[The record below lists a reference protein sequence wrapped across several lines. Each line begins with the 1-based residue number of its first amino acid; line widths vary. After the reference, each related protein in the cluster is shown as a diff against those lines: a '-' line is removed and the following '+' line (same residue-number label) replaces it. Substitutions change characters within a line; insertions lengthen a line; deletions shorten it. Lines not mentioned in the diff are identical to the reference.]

1 MHYLQSSSKFV
12 LQSAMFVVVVL
23 LDLGHICSRSLVTDM
38 LFAVV
43 MVNHT
48 LQAAFVYSTT
58 VKYYMLQRLQHLCC
72 SASNRLVC
80 FCRPEQ
86 MFSMTSKGASMTFLS
101 MLPSPTSFS
110 WLGTTTSHKQW
121 TTRLHRRPRT
131 KYRISDSATSSCSRC
146 GAALK
151 CLVILHVCT
160 VTPLH
165 SSTRWLG

>member
-86 MFSMTSKGASMTFLS
+86 MFSMTSKEASMTSLS
-101 MLPSPTSFS
+101 MLPSLTSTS
-110 WLGTTTSHKQW
+110 WLGMTTSPRQW

-131 KYRISDSATSSCSRC
+131 ECRRSDSATNSCSRC
-146 GAALK
+146 GSASK
-151 CLVILHVCT
+151 CQVVLHVCT
-160 VTPLH
+160 ASSLH
-165 SSTRWLG
+165 SNVC